1 MSRRVFAIAA
11 HPDDIEFLMAGT
23 LLHLRD
29 AGYEIHYMNVANG
42 GCGSTTF
49 DATSAAHMR
58 RNEARRACQLVGA
71 IHHDSLTNDLEIFYE
86 RSTLARLAAI
96 VREVAPEIVLTH
108 SPSDYMEDHTNTCR
122 LVVTATFGR
131 GMANFRVEPPL
142 PAINQPATV
151 YHAQPDGNCDSLGQI
166 VWPSLFVDIET
177 VLDEKTAMLGA
188 HQSQREW
195 LHDSQG
201 LDSLLQFM
209 HDRSREVGRMSGR
222 FTYAEGWR
230 KHSHLGFCA
239 PDAEP
244 LEKALPQ
251 WCLRRNPET
260 SPTSK
265 TSTDNL

>member
-1 MSRRVFAIAA
+1 MSRRAFAIAA
-11 HPDDIEFLMAGT
+11 HPDDIEFSMAGT
-23 LLHLRD
+23 LLHLRE

-49 DATSAAHMR
+49 DAPSAAR
-58 RNEARRACQLVGA
+58 IRLNEARRACQLVGA
-71 IHHDSLTNDLEIFYE
+71 VHHDPLTNDLEIFYE
-86 RSTLARLAAI
+86 RSTLARLAAT
-96 VREVAPEIVLTH
+96 VREVAPEIILTH

-122 LVVTATFGR
+122 LVVTAAFGR

-142 PAINQPATV
+142 RAINQPVTV

-166 VWPSLFVDIET
+166 VWPSLFVDIEL
-177 VLDEKTAMLGA
+177 VLNEKTVMLGA

-195 LHDSQG
+195 LSDSQG

-209 HDRSREVGRMSGR
+209 HDRSREVGQMSGK

-239 PDAEP
+239 ADADP
-244 LEKALPQ
+244 LGKALPRS
-251 WCLRRNPET
+251 CLIRNPET
-260 SPTSK
+260 TFTSK
-265 TSTDNL
+265 TGADDL